1 MRCFISIF
9 ILLALGGSRLLAQAP
24 LQLEAAT
31 DRQFYMA
38 NATHK
43 VYLEMRIRSAAQPA
57 ATEAATIRN
66 VALVLDRSGSMAG
79 ERIQALREAVTAALA
94 TLGETD
100 VVSIVAFDSEVET
113 VVEARPRNEIEN
125 LDALLARI
133 EPAGGAALYDALNQ
147 GAAQLR
153 RRAGPATSNH
163 LILVTDGPP
172 TKGPREIADF
182 TRLAGAFADERIT
195 ISSIGVGDDFNEDLL
210 AALARAGNGRFRYAA
225 QPAKIAEA
233 LQAEVSPRGAL
244 VARDVTL
251 KVEILSGVEELESYG
266 WVPVKLENSQA
277 TYQLPYVFAG
287 QDVSVF
293 LGAEML
299 PRVSSYRFAR
309 LHLAWTDAGDG
320 QPRTAEQ
327 VVTIGLESETA
338 TLRDSANAAV
348 VRTVVATVISGG
360 LQEAI
365 EQIDKGDFRRAMR
378 ALRRARSDA
387 VYLNY
392 NVNDSQAEASIR
404 LLDAYLAEVQ
414 GRGLNQLDR
423 KVLRSG
429 LFNQLQIPVAEES
442 SER

>member
-1 MRCFISIF
+1 MRCFILIL
-9 ILLALGGSRLLAQAP
+9 ILLALGGSRLPAQGS

-43 VYLEMRIRSAAQPA
+43 VYLEMRISSAPQPA
-57 ATEAATIRN
+57 ATEIATIRN

-79 ERIQALREAVTAALA
+79 GRIQALREAVTAALA

-100 VVSIVAFDSEVET
+100 IVSIVAFDSEVET
-113 VVEARPRNEIEN
+113 LVEARPRSEISN

-133 EPAGGAALYDALNQ
+133 EPTGGSALYDALNQ

-153 RRAGPATSNH
+153 RRAGPATTNY

-172 TKGPREIADF
+172 TKGPREIEDF
-182 TRLAGAFADERIT
+182 TRLAGVFADERIA

-210 AALARAGNGRFRYAA
+210 AVLARAGNGRFRYAA
-225 QPAKIAEA
+225 EPSKISQA

-251 KVEILSGVEELESYG
+251 KVEMLSGVDELESYG
-266 WVPVKLENSQA
+266 WVPVVLKENQA
-277 TYQLPYVFAG
+277 TYQLPYLFAG
-287 QDVSVF
+287 QELAVF
-293 LGAEML
+293 LGAEMR
-299 PRVSSYRFAR
+299 PRISNYRFAR
-309 LHLAWTDAGDG
+309 LHLSWTDAADG
-320 QPRTAEQ
+320 QPRSIEQ
-327 VVTIGLESETA
+327 EVSVGLENEST

-360 LQEAI
+360 LQKAI
-365 EQIDKGDFRRAMR
+365 EQIDKGDFRRALR
-378 ALRRARSDA
+378 ALRQARSDA

-392 NVNDSQAEASIR
+392 NVNDPEAEANIR
-404 LLDAYLAEVQ
+404 LLDSYLAEVQ